1 MRWLPLIWTLVI
13 IGGIVYVFV
22 RQERER
28 ARSAPLRAEIEA
40 RVCFATTLDR
50 VRILGTGGFG
60 GTRGQWIAVMK
71 GGPERLIVG
80 TDAFQVVGPFGEYV
94 FRGRESS
101 IAFSQE
107 PSRAA
112 ARDWIIVTGQSGT
125 RQVQLAIGRKDA
137 LLPSAVTAP
146 CPPQAPPPNPTAAE
160 PDGRRV
166 LSRGGAADH
175 EVTPQAPLTGP
186 GWRENSCGGFGEA
199 TRTSSRMLLTS

>member
-13 IGGIVYVFV
+13 IGGIVYVLV

-28 ARSAPLRAEIEA
+28 ARSAPLRAEIRAEIEA

-71 GGPERLIVG
+71 GGPKRLIVG
-80 TDAFQVVGPFGEYV
+80 TDAFRVVGPFGEYV

-107 PSRAA
+107 ASRAA
-112 ARDWIIVTGQSGT
+112 ARDWIIITGQSGT
-125 RQVQLAIGRKDA
+125 RQVQLAISRKDA
-137 LLPSAVTAP
+137 LPEIWRALEGT
-146 CPPQAPPPNPTAAE
+146 
-160 PDGRRV
+160 
-166 LSRGGAADH
+166 GAAR
-175 EVTPQAPLTGP
+175 VPRP
-186 GWRENSCGGFGEA
+186 S
-199 TRTSSRMLLTS
+199 